1 MARKRAKKYGVK
13 IDWAGVGRWSSRV
26 FSVLVLIGAAVGMT
40 FGVGMLR
47 ERASA
52 ALAGE
57 GGGGVRG
64 VSFAW
69 PALPGDPK
77 QTWLPERD
85 QEDLIL
91 VASRTVREIDP
102 LSSAPLRVISEQL
115 ARTGWFAEAPTVRVI
130 EPGVVG
136 VSGRWRQPGA
146 VVRWGERD
154 YLVTM
159 HAMPMPPVYRAGGSE
174 RPVIFGVEHG
184 PDGGRVQFDR
194 PWPGL
199 DVRAGLDLL
208 GVLSRAGLLDQVAG
222 VDVAGYR
229 SGGGLEIVTTGG
241 GRVVWGSEPEAWK
254 PGEPSVAER
263 VDRLRKLRERTGR
276 LDGGQR
282 RIEIHRARVEID
294 LSGG

>member
-1 MARKRAKKYGVK
+1 MAKKRARKNGVT
-13 IDWAGVGRWSSRV
+13 IDWAGVMGWASRV
-26 FSVLVLIGAAVGMT
+26 CTVLVLIGAAAGLT

-52 ALAGE
+52 ALAGDVA
-57 GGGGVRG
+57 GGVRA

-69 PALPGDPK
+69 PALAGDPK

-85 QEDLIL
+85 REDLIL
-91 VASRTVREIDP
+91 AASRAVREIDP
-102 LSSAPLRVISEQL
+102 LSSAPLRAISEQL
-115 ARTGWFAEAPTVRVI
+115 ARTGWFVEAPTVRLL

-154 YLVTM
+154 YLVSM
-159 HAMPMPPVYRAGGSE
+159 QAMPMPPVYRAGGSE

-184 PDGGRVQFDR
+184 PEAGRVQFDR

-208 GVLSRAGLLDQVAG
+208 GVLSKGGLLDQVAG

-229 SGGGLEIVTTGG
+229 AGGGLEIVTTGG
-241 GRVVWGSEPEAWK
+241 GRIVWGSEPEGWK

>member
-1 MARKRAKKYGVK
+1 MAKKRARKHGVK
-13 IDWAGVGRWSSRV
+13 FDWAGAGRWASRV
-26 FSVLVLIGAAVGMT
+26 CSVLVLIGAAAGLT

-52 ALAGE
+52 ALSVGSAGGMLE
-57 GGGGVRG
+57 

-69 PALPGDPK
+69 PALSGDPG

-91 VASRTVREIDP
+91 AASRAVREVDP
-102 LSSAPLRVISEQL
+102 LSSAPLRAISEQL
-115 ARTGWFAEAPTVRVI
+115 VRTGWFAEPPTVRVI
-130 EPGVVG
+130 EAGVVG
-136 VSGRWRQPGA
+136 VLGRWRQPGA

-154 YLVTM
+154 YLVSM
-159 HAMPMPPVYRAGGSE
+159 QAMPMPPVYRAGGSE
-174 RPVIFGVEHG
+174 RPVILGVEHG
-184 PDGGRVQFDR
+184 PDAGRVRFDR

-208 GVLSRAGLLDQVAG
+208 GVLSKAGLLDQVAG

-229 SGGGLEIVTTGG
+229 SGGGLEIVTAGG
-241 GRVVWGSEPEAWK
+241 GRIVWGSEPEGWK
-254 PGEPSVAER
+254 PGEPGVAER